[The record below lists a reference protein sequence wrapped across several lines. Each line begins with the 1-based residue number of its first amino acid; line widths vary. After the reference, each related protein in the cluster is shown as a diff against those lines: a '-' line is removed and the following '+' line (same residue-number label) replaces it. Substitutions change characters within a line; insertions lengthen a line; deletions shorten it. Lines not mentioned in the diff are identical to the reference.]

1 MRCWGGL
8 GPGVCDGAIETEIAF
23 STATQ
28 ESLDGL
34 LAVLYAQES
43 FEYAAG
49 SLEGQNGGTGHST
62 AANLS

>member
-1 MRCWGGL
+1 MT
-8 GPGVCDGAIETEIAF
+8 GAIETEVAF

-28 ESLDGL
+28 ESWDGL